1 MTCCW
6 LNNFLLDL
14 MERLNV
20 HIGRGGPVGDDGVWL
35 SGHLFD
41 EPPQDMDDIDRILSE
56 QFTQRRSQ
64 LVQHLEMFRKNG
76 AIEGRLDET

>member
-1 MTCCW
+1 
-6 LNNFLLDL
+6 
-14 MERLNV
+14 
-20 HIGRGGPVGDDGVWL
+20 
-35 SGHLFD
+35 
-41 EPPQDMDDIDRILSE
+41 MDDIDRILSE